1 MNTILYHGS
10 DAIVATPEFGKGKS
24 ANDYGR
30 GFYCTEN
37 KELAGEWACKTGTN
51 GYVNRYSLDRKG
63 LKVLN
68 LNGDEYSILN
78 WLAVLT
84 KHRSYWQ
91 QGSIAEEA
99 KTYLQKEFYV
109 DVSLYDLVI
118 GYRADDSYFAF
129 AQDFVSG
136 AISLRKLDEAM
147 HLGKL
152 GEQIVLKSKKA
163 FRALRFEDSEPAQA
177 SIYYPLKTERD
188 RAAQKAY
195 RESRSVAGG
204 IGELYMLD
212 IMREGIRHGDPR
224 LS

>member
-1 MNTILYHGS
+1 MTTTLFHGS
-10 DAIVATPEFGKGKS
+10 DAIVVSPEYGKGKP

-37 KELAGEWACKTGTN
+37 KELAKEWACKAGTN
-51 GYVNRYSLDRKG
+51 GYVNQYTIDTAGMKL
-63 LKVLN
+63 LN
-68 LNGDEYSILN
+68 LNGEEYSILN

-99 KTYLQKEFYV
+99 KAYLQEWFYV
-109 DVSLYDLVI
+109 DVSKADIVV

-136 AISLRKLDEAM
+136 AISLRKLDESM
-147 HLGKL
+147 HLGKR

-163 FRALRFEDSEPAQA
+163 FSALRFEGSEPVEAD
-177 SIYYPLKTERD
+177 IYYPLKTERD

-195 RESRSVAGG
+195 REHRSASGG

>member
-1 MNTILYHGS
+1 MNTALYHGS
-10 DAIVATPEFGKGKS
+10 ATIVATPDFGKGKP

-37 KELAGEWACKTGTN
+37 RELAGEWACKTGTN
-51 GYVNRYSLDRKG
+51 GYVNRYSIDLQG
-63 LKVLN
+63 LKILN
-68 LNGDEYSILN
+68 LNSAEYSILN

-99 KTYLQKEFYV
+99 KTYLQENFYV
-109 DVSLYDLVI
+109 DVSLYDVVI

-163 FRALRFEDSEPAQA
+163 FRALRFEGSEPVEA
-177 SIYYPLKTERD
+177 SVYYPLKTERD
-188 RAAQKAY
+188 RAAQRAY
-195 RESRSVAGG
+195 RASRSAANG
-204 IGELYMLD
+204 INELYMLD

>member
-1 MNTILYHGS
+1 MLRHPNT
-10 DAIVATPEFGKGKS
+10 AK
-24 ANDYGR
+24 
-30 GFYCTEN
+30 EN
-37 KELAGEWACKTGTN
+37 PRTTTAGDFTVPKGEWACKTGTN
-51 GYVNRYSLDRKG
+51 GYVNQYTIDMSGMKI
-63 LKVLN
+63 LN
-68 LNGDEYSILN
+68 LNSDEYSILN

-91 QGSIAEEA
+91 QGSIAEKA
-99 KTYLQKEFYV
+99 KAYLQEWFYV
-109 DVSLYDLVI
+109 DVSKADIVI

-147 HLGKL
+147 HLGRL
-152 GEQIVLKSKKA
+152 GEQIVIKSKKA
-163 FRALRFEDSEPAQA
+163 FRALRFEGSKPVEA
-177 SIYYPLKTERD
+177 SVYYPLKTERD

-195 RESRSVAGG
+195 RENRSASGG
-204 IGELYMLD
+204 IDELYMLD